1 LLVGIPIQGRLEVQ
15 AICVIGIAGQLAL
28 EDGSIALS
36 CPALVEAVQDRV
48 E

>member
-15 AICVIGIAGQLAL
+15 PVCVIGIAGQLVL